1 MAHAWQQ
8 LSSHAWLVPGAV
20 NSAVLEHEGRA
31 VLIDTGADR
40 DAGKRLVRGLR
51 ERSWRLEA
59 IVTTHAHADHVGGHA
74 AVLRQLDVPVYA
86 PAIEA
91 ELMRAPV
98 LEPIYLFHG
107 AAPLPE
113 LTSRWLQA
121 EPSRVDVV
129 AEAGPL
135 ELIGLPLELIEVD
148 GHAIRQLAMH
158 VDDVLIAGDAV
169 FGEAIATRYP
179 LLFAHDVALQRRS
192 AERVG
197 ADAARLA
204 VPGHGDPAP
213 PRHLADVT
221 IAAIDAARGALR
233 NALAS
238 RPDGVETA
246 AVVRAVAAEL
256 GARMDDLP
264 RWHLNHTTV
273 CAYLAAARAAGE
285 ADVRIDDG
293 VLRWFAR
300 PA

>member
-1 MAHAWQQ
+1 MATVWQQ
-8 LSSHAWLVPGAV
+8 LSDHAWLVPGAV

-91 ELMRAPV
+91 ELMRAPS

-148 GHAIRQLAMH
+148 GHAIRQLAVR

-169 FGEAIATRYP
+169 FGDAIAARYP

-192 AERVG
+192 AERIG
-197 ADAARLA
+197 GDAARLA
-204 VPGHGDPAP
+204 LPGHGDPAP

-221 IAAIDAARGALR
+221 IKAIDAAHAALR
-233 NALAS
+233 NALAA
-238 RPDGVETA
+238 RPDGAETG

-256 GARMDDLP
+256 GAQMDDLP

>member
-1 MAHAWQQ
+1 MAAAWQQ
-8 LSSHAWLVPGAV
+8 LSAHAWLVPGAV
-20 NSAVLEHEGRA
+20 NSVVLEHAGRA

-59 IVTTHAHADHVGGHA
+59 ILTTHAHADHVGGHA
-74 AVLRQLDVPVYA
+74 AVLRQLDVPVFA

-98 LEPIYLFHG
+98 LEPTYLFHG

-129 AEAGPL
+129 AEAGAL
-135 ELIGLPLELIEVD
+135 ELIGLPLELVEVD
-148 GHAIRQLAMH
+148 GHAIRQLAVR
-158 VDDVLIAGDAV
+158 VDDIVIAGDAV
-169 FGEAIATRYP
+169 FGDAIAARYP
-179 LLFAHDVALQRRS
+179 LLFAHDVLAQRRS
-192 AERVG
+192 AERIG

-221 IAAIDAARGALR
+221 IAAIDAAHAALR
-233 NALAS
+233 SALAA
-238 RPDGVETA
+238 RPEGAETA
-246 AVVRAVAAEL
+246 AVVRAVAADL

-293 VLRWFAR
+293 VLLWFAR
-300 PA
+300 AT